1 MIQVL
6 EVYIMNLT
14 EKVEFHTE
22 FNVILHWI
30 EIIMILLI
38 WILVQIPGN
47 LMLYLLIQFDR
58 LGGDPMKR
66 RLVDQVWP
74 KMCIYKYI

>member
-1 MIQVL
+1 
-6 EVYIMNLT
+6 MNLT

-22 FNVILHWI
+22 LNVILHWI

-47 LMLYLLIQFDR
+47 FMLYLLIQFDR

-74 KMCIYKYI
+74 KICTYIHYTITSNYH

>member
-1 MIQVL
+1 
-6 EVYIMNLT
+6 MNLT
-14 EKVEFHTE
+14 ERVEFHTE

-30 EIIMILLI
+30 EITMILLI

-47 LMLYLLIQFDR
+47 FMLYLLIQFDR

-74 KMCIYKYI
+74 KICTYIHYTITTNYY

>member
-1 MIQVL
+1 
-6 EVYIMNLT
+6 MNLT

-47 LMLYLLIQFDR
+47 FMLYLLIQFDR

-74 KMCIYKYI
+74 EICLQIHKDY

>member
-1 MIQVL
+1 
-6 EVYIMNLT
+6 MNST
-14 EKVEFHTE
+14 ENVEFHTE

-30 EIIMILLI
+30 EITMILLI

-47 LMLYLLIQFDR
+47 FMLYLLIQFDR

-74 KMCIYKYI
+74 EICIQIHKNY

>member
-1 MIQVL
+1 
-6 EVYIMNLT
+6 MNLT
-14 EKVEFHTE
+14 EKVEFHSE
-22 FNVILHWI
+22 FNAALYYI
-30 EIIMILLI
+30 EIAVIIVI

-66 RLVDQVWP
+66 RLVDQVCL
-74 KMCIYKYI
+74 KQSLNI